1 MAALRP
7 AGGGPADAT
16 QKAEAGRHQH
26 REAALNLDI
35 VVEPLRGPR
44 LVRDYLAGE
53 GSAPSYY
60 AGSPFN
66 VASFRA
72 KLEEV
77 RGRFGR
83 AERERAAAALRPT
96 SAAAAERLARF
107 VEEGGAMVTT
117 GQQTG
122 LFTGPLYTV
131 HKVLTAVRL
140 AAALERELGVVVLPV
155 FWAASEDHD
164 WAEVDHADVLDGQGA
179 VRRIR
184 LDGDDSVPLPMSDR
198 TVGEGIDGA
207 LGELADAV
215 SGQPF
220 ADECLK
226 LLQEAYRPG
235 ATFAGAFREIVE
247 SLFAPFDVLVTDAAD
262 PALKRASADVL
273 EGAVL
278 RTREHDALL
287 RARTDELL
295 AAGYHGQ
302 VAVLA
307 DGANVFF
314 HGPAGRERLYA
325 RGDRWV
331 AREARQSFTAEEIR
345 QAIAAHPSRFSP
357 NVFLRP
363 VVESAVFPTLAYV
376 GGPGE
381 MAYFAQLGPLFGEF
395 GIRMPV
401 VYPRFSVTLVSRG
414 TERAM
419 GRLGIGMA
427 ELGGPE
433 HEVIRRLARGRVP
446 AEVAEAL
453 RALREGIAGS
463 FGRLIDEAEAID
475 PTLRGALGSLRNRA
489 MLEAADAEKKIVS
502 ALARTGEGVA
512 RDVRRARAELRPR
525 GEPQERVLTVFSFLP
540 EHGPDLLREIA
551 ARMVV
556 PLGSGDRVDAP
567 APVAAP
573 V

>member
-1 MAALRP
+1 VIFN
-7 AGGGPADAT
+7 
-16 QKAEAGRHQH
+16 

-53 GSAPSYY
+53 GSAPSFYE
-60 AGSPFN
+60 GSPSDP
-66 VASFRA
+66 ASFRA

-96 SAAAAERLARF
+96 SPAAAERLARF
-107 VEEGGAMVTT
+107 VEEGGAVVTT

-131 HKVLTAVRL
+131 HKILTAVRL

-164 WAEVDHADVLDGQGA
+164 WAEVDHADVLDGGGE

-184 LDGDDSVPLPMSDR
+184 LAGDDSVPLPMSDR
-198 TVGEGIDGA
+198 TVGEGIESA
-207 LGELADAV
+207 LGEIAQAFA
-215 SGQPF
+215 GQPF
-220 ADECLK
+220 ADECLR
-226 LLQEAYRPG
+226 LLRDAYRPG
-235 ATFAGAFREIVE
+235 ASFAGAFRETVE
-247 SLFAPFDVLVTDAAD
+247 KLFAAFDLLVTDAAD
-262 PALKRASADVL
+262 PALKRASAHVL

-278 RTREHDALL
+278 RTREHEALL
-287 RARTDELL
+287 RARTEELL

-302 VAVLA
+302 VAVMP
-307 DGANVFF
+307 DGANVFWN
-314 HGPAGRERLYA
+314 GPAGRERLYA

-331 AREARQSFTAEEIR
+331 AREARQGFTAEEVR
-345 QAIAAHPSRFSP
+345 AAIAADPARFSP

-395 GIRMPV
+395 GMRMPV

-414 TERAM
+414 TERALE
-419 GRLGIGMA
+419 RLGIGAA
-427 ELGGPE
+427 ELDGPE
-433 HEVIRRLARGRVP
+433 HEVVRRLARARVP
-446 AEVAEAL
+446 EGVEEAL
-453 RALREGIAGS
+453 RALREGIAG
-463 FGRLIDEAEAID
+463 GYARLMDGAEAID
-475 PTLRGALGSLRNRA
+475 PTLRGALGSLRNRSL
-489 MLEAADAEKKIVS
+489 LEAADAERKIVS
-502 ALARTGEGVA
+502 ALARGGEDVL
-512 RDVRRARAELRPR
+512 RDVRRARAELRPQ

-540 EHGPDLLREIA
+540 EHGPELLREIA
-551 ARMVV
+551 DRMTV
-556 PLGSGDRVDAP
+556 PLGSGDRADAP
-567 APVAAP
+567 APVAEP

>member
-1 MAALRP
+1 M
-7 AGGGPADAT
+7 
-16 QKAEAGRHQH
+16 

-53 GSAPSYY
+53 GSAPSFY
-60 AGSPFN
+60 AGSP
-66 VASFRA
+66 ADPAAFRA

-96 SAAAAERLARF
+96 SPAAAERLARF
-107 VEEGGAMVTT
+107 VEEGGAVVTT

-131 HKVLTAVRL
+131 HKILTAVRL

-164 WAEVDHADVLDGQGA
+164 WAEVDHADVLDGAGE
-179 VRRIR
+179 VRRVR
-184 LDGDDSVPLPMSDR
+184 LAGDDAVPLPMSDR
-198 TVGEGIDGA
+198 AVGDGIESA
-207 LGELADAV
+207 LGELADAFA
-215 SGQPF
+215 GQPF
-220 ADECLK
+220 AHECLE
-226 LLQEAYRPG
+226 LLRDAYRPG
-235 ATFAGAFREIVE
+235 ATFAGAFRTTIEA
-247 SLFAPFDVLVTDAAD
+247 LFAPFDLLVTDAAD
-262 PALKRASADVL
+262 PALKRASAHVL

-278 RTREHDALL
+278 RTREHEALL
-287 RARTDELL
+287 RERTEALL

-302 VAVLA
+302 VVVLPE
-307 DGANVFF
+307 GANVFY

-331 AREARQSFTAEEIR
+331 AREARQSFSAEEVR
-345 QAIAAHPSRFSP
+345 AAIAADPARFSP

-395 GIRMPV
+395 GMRMPV
-401 VYPRFSVTLVSRG
+401 VYPRFSVTLVSHAA
-414 TERAM
+414 RAAM
-419 GRLGIGMA
+419 RRAGVGAG
-427 ELGGPE
+427 ELDGPE
-433 HEVIRRLARGRVP
+433 HEVLRRLARERVP
-446 AEVAEAL
+446 AEVAAAL
-453 RALREGIAGS
+453 RALREGIAG
-463 FGRLIDEAEAID
+463 GYARLMDEAAAMD
-475 PTLRGALGSLRNRA
+475 PTLRGALGSLRNRSL
-489 MLEAADAEKKIVS
+489 LEAADAERKIVS
-502 ALARTGEGVA
+502 AAVRAGGEAA
-512 RDVRRARAELRPR
+512 RDVRRARAELRPH
-525 GEPQERVLTVFSFLP
+525 GEPQERVLTVFAFLP

-551 ARMVV
+551 GRMEVAFGGDAGARA
-556 PLGSGDRVDAP
+556 DAGERL
-567 APVAAP
+567 AEPV
-573 V
+573 